1 MEASVLLPPTCTT
14 ANDEVESIVLEA
26 PDQLAY
32 ARTGPLKHL
41 APASYTH
48 TPSTP
53 SIQKELDRWNQREH
67 DLLRALRTG
76 REKAQQASEDAK
88 EEKQEVLEGSGA
100 TTLRGEQMKSWILHG
115 SRNHI
120 EEMQRELQEKQ
131 RQRETLSF
139 LLKENDQPQQKGQNM
154 TERLPSG
161 GTCEGAGSD
170 AESEIDGP
178 LSTPT
183 ASPLTNSNDHTTV
196 DRETSIEIES
206 DVRFQTVSAPDKQAS
221 PASDQETPTASRLNA
236 LKRLEA
242 MMADQ
247 EKGWLAA
254 LCAERNDH
262 EAITQRLVNQLKECT
277 SAMENQE
284 MRHQAEM
291 VAQEARH
298 RDEMAS
304 LCKRF
309 EQSVAA
315 LASVDQRLKILS
327 ETQASSFWI
336 DFCGRGMGKTVQAT
350 DDFLPS
356 ASERERSKAAVR
368 EPARDVGTG
377 RRDDTLHIDV
387 TSQVL
392 IRLYLHA
399 TLTCMNKCSALRMCA
414 TKNKSKRTCS
424 DTQAT
429 AQTPG
434 LTDGEVKFDAIADQV
449 QEVDARKDKCEELE
463 RELMSAQVFFAFLS
477 LPTCTWC
484 PCVGA
489 CAFFNS
495 ESAST
500 PPSVYDQVEMRM
512 LQDIN
517 AAKDLE
523 REKERQELQAL
534 LDAQCQEDEGTD
546 AERRSSLCQEV
557 RQLQKENREL
567 HETLRLQQMSRLRR

>member
-1 MEASVLLPPTCTT
+1 MLRPPTCMT
-14 ANDEVESIVLEA
+14 ANDESESIVLEA
-26 PDQLAY
+26 SDQLAY
-32 ARTGPLKHL
+32 ARTGPFTHL

-88 EEKQEVLEGSGA
+88 EEKEEVLEGSGVA
-100 TTLRGEQMKSWILHG
+100 TLRGEQMKSWILHG

-120 EEMQRELQEKQ
+120 VKMQSELLQKQ

-139 LLKENDQPQQKGQNM
+139 LLRENDQPQQKGQNM
-154 TERLPSG
+154 TERLSSRES
-161 GTCEGAGSD
+161 CEGAGSD
-170 AESEIDGP
+170 AESEIDAP

-196 DRETSIEIES
+196 DRVTTIENET
-206 DVRFQTVSAPDKQAS
+206 DLRFQAVSAPDKQES

-254 LCAERNDH
+254 LSAERNDH
-262 EAITQRLVNQLKECT
+262 EAMTQRLVNQLKECT

-315 LASVDQRLKILS
+315 LASVDQRLKMLS

-336 DFCGRGMGKTVQAT
+336 DFCRGGMGKTVQAT

-356 ASERERSKAAVR
+356 ASERERSKAAER
-368 EPARDVGTG
+368 ETARDVGTG
-377 RRDDTLHIDV
+377 GRDDTFHTDM
-387 TSQVL
+387 TSKVL

-399 TLTCMNKCSALRMCA
+399 TLTCMNECSAMRMCA
-414 TKNKSKRTCS
+414 TKHKSKRTCS

-434 LTDGEVKFDAIADQV
+434 LTDGEVKTEFDAIADQV
-449 QEVDARKDKCEELE
+449 KEVDARKDKCEELE
-463 RELMSAQVFFAFLS
+463 RELMSAQVFFAFCLRVHGAHASVQVHLS
-477 LPTCTWC
+477 TVDLHHLP
-484 PCVGA
+484 PL
-489 CAFFNS
+489 
-495 ESAST
+495 
-500 PPSVYDQVEMRM
+500 YMIR
-512 LQDIN
+512 
-517 AAKDLE
+517 
-523 REKERQELQAL
+523 
-534 LDAQCQEDEGTD
+534 
-546 AERRSSLCQEV
+546 
-557 RQLQKENREL
+557 
-567 HETLRLQQMSRLRR
+567 

>member
-1 MEASVLLPPTCTT
+1 
-14 ANDEVESIVLEA
+14 
-26 PDQLAY
+26 
-32 ARTGPLKHL
+32 
-41 APASYTH
+41 
-48 TPSTP
+48 
-53 SIQKELDRWNQREH
+53 
-67 DLLRALRTG
+67 
-76 REKAQQASEDAK
+76 
-88 EEKQEVLEGSGA
+88 
-100 TTLRGEQMKSWILHG
+100 
-115 SRNHI
+115 
-120 EEMQRELQEKQ
+120 
-131 RQRETLSF
+131 
-139 LLKENDQPQQKGQNM
+139 
-154 TERLPSG
+154 
-161 GTCEGAGSD
+161 
-170 AESEIDGP
+170 
-178 LSTPT
+178 
-183 ASPLTNSNDHTTV
+183 
-196 DRETSIEIES
+196 
-206 DVRFQTVSAPDKQAS
+206 
-221 PASDQETPTASRLNA
+221 
-236 LKRLEA
+236 

-477 LPTCTWC
+477 LPSCTWC

-534 LDAQCQEDEGTD
+534 LDARCQEDEGTD